1 MSPELAALRDE
12 ALANVSCLDWANGQ
26 GWKLTRVGTE
36 FVGPCPKCG
45 GTDRF
50 SINPQ
55 KNVWLCR
62 ICGVGGDVIFLAQ
75 HMQGLFFAE
84 ACELIT
90 GRSSQQPVDPEN
102 ARRMA
107 EERDAA
113 ERRRVAAENKF
124 REQARKDAHEVWEH
138 ALGMPMDMVAAY
150 LGQVRGLAGG
160 AIDFGVSNWH
170 VGMPLRFIG
179 NRPYWHN
186 GKVLLRAPAQIAAIQ
201 RADGRFG
208 GIHQTYL
215 DLSRPKGKAELPEI
229 DGKAL
234 PTKKVLGV
242 KKGGAI
248 RLVTP
253 SGCRRLVMGEGIETT
268 LTARAHAFEE
278 ETAYWAGVDLGNM
291 AGKAARRAS
300 GGMQHDQ
307 PDMDD
312 LECFIPPDWVE
323 EFICIV
329 DGDEPEKHTVEK
341 ITRGMRRAKRLRAEA
356 RASNPDLPPL
366 LTFMVPPSGAGT
378 DLNSIAMSDMAE
390 IHGDN

>member
-1 MSPELAALRDE
+1 LSPELAALRDE
-12 ALANVSCLDWANGQ
+12 ALTNVSCLAWAEAQ

-36 FVGPCPKCG
+36 FAGPCPKCG

-50 SINPQ
+50 AINPK

-62 ICGVGGDVIFLAQ
+62 ECDVGGDVIFLAQ
-75 HMQGLFFAE
+75 HMLGLFFAE

-90 GRSSQQPVDPEN
+90 GRSARQRIDPEQ
-102 ARRMA
+102 ARRMS

-113 ERRRVAAENKF
+113 ERQRIATENKF
-124 REQARKDAHEVWEH
+124 REKARKDAYEVWEY
-138 ALGMPMDMVAAY
+138 ALGRPMDVVATY
-150 LGQVRGLAGG
+150 LGQARGLAGG
-160 AIDFGVSNWH
+160 AIDFDAPDWH
-170 VGMPLRFIG
+170 AGMPLRFIG
-179 NRPYWHN
+179 DRPYWHD
-186 GKVLLRAPAQIAAIQ
+186 GKVLLRAPAMIAAIQ

-208 GIHQTYL
+208 GVHQTYL
-215 DLSRPKGKAELPEI
+215 GLSQPKGKAVLPEI
-229 DGKAL
+229 EGKAP

-248 RLVTP
+248 RLMTP

-278 ETAYWAGVDLGNM
+278 DTAYWAGVDLGNM

-323 EFICIV
+323 EFVGIV
-329 DGDEPEKHTVEK
+329 DGDEPERRTIEK
-341 ITRGMRRAKRLRAEA
+341 VTRGLRRAKRLRAEA

-366 LTFMVPPSGAGT
+366 ATFMVPPGGAGT

-390 IHGDN
+390 IHGED